1 MKRKL
6 WKAIVLAGMALLVC
20 VSPFQSK
27 AGNVTVEERE
37 AKQRDYMKVSPRNRE
52 NIRHAMESC
61 EEDGAQSARR
71 LNKIR
76 DNKRDFE
83 AGVRCVMDEYYS
95 MEKSE
100 RGELENFE
108 EMVDGSAET
117 IMEHYEEAEE
127 ERDNS
132 GNLDYRVFDTCKIK

>member
-52 NIRHAMESC
+52 NIR
-61 EEDGAQSARR
+61 
-71 LNKIR
+71 
-76 DNKRDFE
+76 
-83 AGVRCVMDEYYS
+83 
-95 MEKSE
+95 
-100 RGELENFE
+100 
-108 EMVDGSAET
+108 
-117 IMEHYEEAEE
+117 
-127 ERDNS
+127 
-132 GNLDYRVFDTCKIK
+132 RVFDTYQLNNSSQTA